1 MEDEKSSPRKGTIT
15 SFREAW
21 RQVAGTGAPP
31 VRTAVAIGIG
41 VAVGFLPIVPLQGLT
56 ALLLAFVFRLNRVA
70 ALLGTLVWQPFT
82 APFILAAQWAV
93 GRAVLSPFMSPPRSA
108 ADLYVWPL
116 LPGSLIV
123 ALLAGVLA
131 SLASLPLLRR
141 RARQRAASSVNPE
154 EEG

>member
-1 MEDEKSSPRKGTIT
+1 
-15 SFREAW
+15 
-21 RQVAGTGAPP
+21 
-31 VRTAVAIGIG
+31 VRTAVAIGLG

-56 ALLLAFVFRLNRVA
+56 ALLLAFLFRLNRVA

-93 GRAVLSPFMSPPRSA
+93 GRVVLAPFTASPQSA

-116 LPGSLIV
+116 IPGSLIV

-141 RARQRAASSVNPE
+141 RARQSAAPSVKPE